1 MGFLKKDSDFSSGE
15 HFSVVSAECYFQGT
29 LSVQGSLRVDGTLEG
44 SVDNARH
51 VIVGTDGKIIGDVT
65 GEVVVCGGVIE
76 GNVCAEMLEVLGEAY
91 IKGDIRAKKMS
102 VEEGGRIEG
111 MCVIGSSEEKET
123 EKERTDLSM
132 MKHQED
138 LVLLRDIQQSL

>member
-51 VIVGTDGKIIGDVT
+51 VIVGTDGKIIGDVSA
-65 GEVVVCGGVIE
+65 ELVVCGGQVE
-76 GNVCAEMLEVLGEAY
+76 GNVCAERLEVLGNAA
-91 IKGDIRAKKMS
+91 ILGDIRAKKMK

-111 MCVIGSSEEKET
+111 KCSIGEEKP
-123 EKERTDLSM
+123 
-132 MKHQED
+132 QE
-138 LVLLRDIQQSL
+138 VVKG

>member
-44 SVDNARH
+44 SVDNARQ
-51 VIVGTDGKIIGDVT
+51 VIVGEGGKIVGDVT
-65 GEVVVCGGVIE
+65 AATIVCGGEIE
-76 GNVCAEMLEVLGEAY
+76 GNVCAEMLEVLGKAS
-91 IKGDIRAKKMS
+91 IKGDIRAQKMI

-111 MCVIGSSEEKET
+111 MCNIGGEKASAEV
-123 EKERTDLSM
+123 EDKE
-132 MKHQED
+132 
-138 LVLLRDIQQSL
+138 

>member
-123 EKERTDLSM
+123 KKED
-132 MKHQED
+132 KE
-138 LVLLRDIQQSL
+138 

>member
-15 HFSVVSAECYFQGT
+15 HFSIVSAECYFQGT

-51 VIVGTDGKIIGDVT
+51 VIIGDGGKVKGDVT
-65 GEVVVCGGVIE
+65 AEIVVCGGEIT
-76 GNVCAEMLEVLGEAY
+76 GNVCTEMLEVLGQAV
-91 IKGDIRAKKMS
+91 IKGDIRSKKMI

-111 MCVIGSSEEKET
+111 MCVIGESAEREARVEQEPAKAAKNKEP
-123 EKERTDLSM
+123 KEG
-132 MKHQED
+132 K
-138 LVLLRDIQQSL
+138 